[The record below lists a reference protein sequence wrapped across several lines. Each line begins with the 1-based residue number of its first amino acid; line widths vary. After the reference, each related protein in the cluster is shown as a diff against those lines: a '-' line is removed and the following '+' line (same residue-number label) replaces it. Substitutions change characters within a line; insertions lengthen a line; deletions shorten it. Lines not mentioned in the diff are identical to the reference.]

1 MDWHAKVLQL
11 RLRADDLNILGNAST
26 AVAAVCILWLIWVA
40 WFSGLGQPMGPPGPF
55 LVPSFLGELVCTWR
69 LVLIMSSSLT

>member
-40 WFSGLGQPMGPPGPF
+40 WFSGLGQPMALCLSLLSWENLCAPGAW
-55 LVPSFLGELVCTWR
+55 C
-69 LVLIMSSSLT
+69 